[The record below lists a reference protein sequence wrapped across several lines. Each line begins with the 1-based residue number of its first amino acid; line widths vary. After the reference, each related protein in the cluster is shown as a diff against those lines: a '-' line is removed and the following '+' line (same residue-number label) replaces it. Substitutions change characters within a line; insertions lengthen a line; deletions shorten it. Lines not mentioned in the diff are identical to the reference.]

1 MKRMNLEPK
10 KVKDSKEKN
19 SKNEIKKKLEA
30 RKKKNSAK
38 VHTIVEF
45 LSEQKS
51 KFLNEVKPLGY
62 NQNMVE
68 EIMMNGLQAKEF
80 NLVSEI
86 VAKLEREIQEKEM
99 QPMQIRKLD
108 ADYSELLPSLVK
120 SNLIDEE
127 EMKVRPDRKDLYIR
141 DKVPE
146 KKSKEW

>member
-30 RKKKNSAK
+30 RKKKNSSK
-38 VHTIVEF
+38 VHTIVEY
-45 LSEQKS
+45 LSELKG
-51 KFLNEVKPLGY
+51 KFINEVKPLGY
-62 NQNMVE
+62 NQNLVE
-68 EIMMNGLQAKEF
+68 EILMNGLQAKEF
-80 NLVSEI
+80 NLLSEI
-86 VAKLEREIQEKEM
+86 VAKKEKEVQEKDQ

-108 ADYSELLPSLVK
+108 ADYTELLPSLVK
-120 SNLIDEE
+120 NNTIDEE